1 MKLLLTQHL
10 NKNLEDQKDL
20 EVSCGKDFYLWSVR
34 FSIGYGRK
42 KLKGKQ
48 KFPRPTKMDVPDEK
62 IQTPNVVYWA
72 VTRTLPRPVP
82 QGTIFVSDISLTPDI
97 LKHFGTT
104 EKKFQ
109 NFVVSQTG
117 KVLFTEFLRLW
128 TQENFTKFDVK
139 FDGKKVEGCRLT
151 GSFGSKNGLTTQY
164 YDGFIS
170 KPNLNVLLKRYLH
183 NTTGNEKN
191 PFNSFNGSGNKSFLP
206 DITFL
211 PKLYKRLG
219 IKDLASSGLVVGDY
233 QNAWE
238 NVAHLPG
245 LLMTYTFGQNNESIP
260 VLWQGLISIVFGQM
274 PKHITYIDGLP
285 EIVIKR
291 LIVRIENLKNA
302 GGGKAPLATLPRD
315 LLQTITNPEI
325 KGKALIGLCI
335 QNATINRFCNQ
346 ENQRLFRERLLS
358 EFGVDWSEKTF
369 GFATPREL
377 YVQMHKN
384 YYTVAERSQTTS
396 TGKDLIGYVFSRGGP
411 ASHQGENVL
420 YRVVPRPEDKMWKKP
435 YEQIIVF
442 FPDRP
447 DLSFVM
453 FVDQPEFAGAVQV
466 FEDDGP
472 IREIL
477 SNEKMKRLAIFAW
490 VGLNQYTQSWSSA
503 GAGPGTP
510 MEWIL
515 GAAGLTLAEAADHNI
530 LYVFRI

>member
-1 MKLLLTQHL
+1 M
-10 NKNLEDQKDL
+10 
-20 EVSCGKDFYLWSVR
+20 DF
-34 FSIGYGRK
+34 
-42 KLKGKQ
+42 
-48 KFPRPTKMDVPDEK
+48 PDEK
-62 IQTPNVVYWA
+62 IPVENVVHWA
-72 VTRTLPRPVP
+72 ATRTLPRPVP
-82 QGTIFVSDISLTPDI
+82 VGTIFVSDISLTPGI

-104 EKKFQ
+104 EKTFQ

-117 KVLFTEFLRLW
+117 KILFTEFIRLW
-128 TQENFTKFDVK
+128 TQENFEKFGVK
-139 FDGKKVEGCRLT
+139 FDGKKVEGCRLM
-151 GSFGSKNGLTTQY
+151 GSFSSKNGLTTQY

-183 NTTGNEKN
+183 DTTGNEEN
-191 PFNSFNGSGNKSFLP
+191 PFGLFNGRGNKGFLP

-219 IKDLASSGLVVGDY
+219 IKDLASSGLAAADY

-238 NVAHLPG
+238 DVAHVSGP
-245 LLMTYTFGQNNESIP
+245 LMTYTFGQNNESIP

-396 TGKDLIGYVFSRGGP
+396 TGRDLIGYVFSRGGP
-411 ASHQGENVL
+411 TSHQGENVL

-447 DLSFVM
+447 DLSFFM
-453 FVDQPEFAGAVQV
+453 FVDQQSKTYRVPV

-472 IREIL
+472 IRDIL
-477 SNEKMKRLAIFAW
+477 SEKQMNSLAIF
-490 VGLNQYTQSWSSA
+490 VRTGLNQYTQSWSSA
-503 GAGPGTP
+503 GAGPGTA